1 MVNLNQFMK
10 QAQTMQKKM
19 QEAQE
24 KLMASEFYGKSGGGM
39 VNVTIN
45 GKMEMKKITID
56 SSMLKESE
64 KEVLEDLIIA
74 AYNDA
79 KTKAESASE
88 GAMSDMMGGMALPPG
103 FKMPF

>member
-1 MVNLNQFMK
+1 MVNFNQFMK
-10 QAQTMQKKM
+10 QAQDMQKKM
-19 QEAQE
+19 QDAQE
-24 KLMASEFYGKSGGGM
+24 KLLASDFHGKSGGGM
-39 VNVTIN
+39 VNVIVN

-56 SSMLKESE
+56 SSIIKESE

-79 KTKAESASE
+79 KTKAETAS
-88 GAMSDMMGGMALPPG
+88 GDAMSQMMGGMALPPG

>member
-1 MVNLNQFMK
+1 MVNINQFMK
-10 QAQTMQKKM
+10 QAQEMQKKI
-19 QEAQE
+19 QESQE
-24 KLMASEFYGKSGGGM
+24 KLLASEFHGKSGGGM
-39 VNVTIN
+39 VNVIIN
-45 GKMEMKKITID
+45 GKMEMQKITID
-56 SSMLKESE
+56 SSMLNEGE

-79 KTKAESASE
+79 KTKAEDASE

>member
-24 KLMASEFYGKSGGGM
+24 KLVTSEFYGKSGGGM
-39 VNVTIN
+39 VNILIN
-45 GKMEMKKITID
+45 GKMEMQKISID
-56 SSMLKESE
+56 ASMLKDSE

-79 KTKAESASE
+79 KTKAETASSD
-88 GAMSDMMGGMALPPG
+88 AMSDMMGGMALPPG